1 MFFVRVTFPTINLMP
16 IIRLLNTSPE
26 LTPIH
31 PPSSSSFR
39 SLLKHIFTLC
49 AALSQKTI
57 LSLSECD
64 SLSFRILYQH
74 DPFFLSGAI
83 LQRHFRMK
91 RHKSTPHGWTRHAF
105 PYQQFD
111 YTWALLNV
119 SSWRIRQHNINR
131 LLRQQWTSVILNT
144 KNAASCIYFK
154 NLNKFI

>member
-1 MFFVRVTFPTINLMP
+1 MSIEPCSLFGLSYFVNNRASLSNRTFFCRVTFPTINLMP

-49 AALSQKTI
+49 AALSQNTI

-91 RHKSTPHGWTRHAF
+91 RHKSTPHG
-105 PYQQFD
+105 
-111 YTWALLNV
+111 
-119 SSWRIRQHNINR
+119 
-131 LLRQQWTSVILNT
+131 
-144 KNAASCIYFK
+144 
-154 NLNKFI
+154 